1 MPQTFYG
8 HNVLYSKAR
17 KLKIVFFCAI
27 AVLEYM
33 TGARADGG
41 HCLTSWVMTAMLLL
55 LLLPPP
61 PPSSATQ
68 QRKQHQIPT
77 RPVITMR
84 LCDQTQTLEM

>member
-1 MPQTFYG
+1 
-8 HNVLYSKAR
+8 
-17 KLKIVFFCAI
+17 
-27 AVLEYM
+27 
-33 TGARADGG
+33 
-41 HCLTSWVMTAMLLL
+41 MTAMLLL
-55 LLLPPP
+55 LLLLLP